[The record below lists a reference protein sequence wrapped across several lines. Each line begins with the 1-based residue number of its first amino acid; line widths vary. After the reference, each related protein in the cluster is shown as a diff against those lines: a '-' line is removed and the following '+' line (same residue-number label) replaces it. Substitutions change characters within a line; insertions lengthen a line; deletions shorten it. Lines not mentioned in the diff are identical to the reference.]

1 MNKMKK
7 KNASNSN
14 FKKSFNS
21 LPAYRK
27 WLLFGFLSFIAFVTL
42 PAVIVLLI
50 GLLPTITILITD
62 PKNSNKLVIIGCFN
76 LSGVFVYLIN
86 VINHFSLDGAFSILS
101 DMFNLVIMLGSAGI
115 GFIIYHEIPSLF
127 ITLSKISAQK
137 RIITI
142 DKRLEKIAEEWGQ
155 ETVDNQVNKIAK

>member
-1 MNKMKK
+1 MNKVKK
-7 KNASNSN
+7 KTSSNSN

-21 LPAYRK
+21 LSASRK

-115 GFIIYHEIPSLF
+115 GFIIYHELPNLF
-127 ITLSKISAQK
+127 IFLSKISAQK
-137 RIITI
+137 RVATV
-142 DKRLEKIAEEWGQ
+142 DKRLEKISEEWGQ
-155 ETVDNQVNKIAK
+155 DTIETQLNKISK